1 MVDIPYLLNYNV
13 RNTAH
18 CVFDVYISSTVLGIA
33 SYQLLSCTYS
43 DYVTGFIIDPCGFVD
58 NVIHF
63 TCDKNLIHKYLPEF
77 SAILIILATNVHY
90 ICI

>member
-1 MVDIPYLLNYNV
+1 MYV

-33 SYQLLSCTYS
+33 FYQLLSCTNA

-58 NVIHF
+58 NTLHMR
-63 TCDKNLIHKYLPEF
+63 
-77 SAILIILATNVHY
+77 
-90 ICI
+90 